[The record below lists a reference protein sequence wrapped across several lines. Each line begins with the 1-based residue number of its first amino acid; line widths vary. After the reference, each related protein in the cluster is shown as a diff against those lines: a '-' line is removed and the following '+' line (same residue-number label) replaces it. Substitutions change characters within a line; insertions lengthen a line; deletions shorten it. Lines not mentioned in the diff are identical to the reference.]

1 MFSKTCRNCAKW
13 IPAVF
18 LAALLLACVGC
29 GSNNVDACKLYVES
43 LNAERKKCG
52 TPELNP
58 ATECPESLNHGGADC
73 TDYYECNATA
83 YQCDAEEGTV
93 KANEELQAQCDTG
106 CV

>member
-1 MFSKTCRNCAKW
+1 MFSCSFPNRTRW
-13 IPAVF
+13 IATSF
-18 LAALLLACVGC
+18 LAAQLLASIGC

-93 KANEELQAQCDTG
+93 NANEELQAQCDTG
-106 CV
+106 CI